1 VSQKFSVVPKSS
13 TAALA
18 AASLRVIVIDD
29 EPDAVLMLLTL
40 LRNEGYNA
48 MGFASAR
55 AALKELRA
63 FDPDVVISDVSM
75 PFMNGWELAREIR
88 QIMGERPVLI
98 GISGQYMRGPD
109 RVLAELAGYN
119 FYLTKPCD
127 PKELMALLA
136 PLGANKQ
143 RYRSEA

>member
-1 VSQKFSVVPKSS
+1 VSQRFSVVPKSS
-13 TAALA
+13 TEALA
-18 AASLRVIVIDD
+18 AVSLRVVVIDD

-40 LRNEGYNA
+40 LRNEGYDA
-48 MGFASAR
+48 KGFGSAR
-55 AALKELRA
+55 AALRELGA
-63 FDPDVVISDVSM
+63 LDPDVVISDVSM
-75 PFMNGWELAREIR
+75 PYMNGWELARQIR
-88 QIMGERPVLI
+88 QMMGERPTLI

-109 RVLAELAGYN
+109 KVLAELSGFN

-143 RYRSEA
+143 RAQGQA

>member
-1 VSQKFSVVPKSS
+1 MSQKFSVVPKSS

-18 AASLRVIVIDD
+18 AASLRVAVIDD

-40 LRNEGYNA
+40 LRSEGYNA
-48 MGFASAR
+48 KGFGSAR
-55 AALKELRA
+55 AALRELRT

-88 QIMGERPVLI
+88 QLMGERPVLI

-143 RYRSEA
+143 RYRIET